1 LKAALIDATGKL
13 RMAEVPK
20 PEPAEGEVLVKLRCC
35 GVCGTDLEKV
45 NGHGITS
52 SVVGHE
58 EVGEVAA
65 VGHGV
70 KGLAI
75 GDRVFAHHHVP
86 CGSCELCRR
95 GEGTLCPE
103 YSKHN
108 LAPCGLAEYF
118 IVPKYN
124 VERGAVLK
132 LPDSLSFEQ
141 ASFIEPLAC
150 CIRGLEMANARAV
163 SSVLIYG
170 AGPIGLMQL
179 KLLKSYGRKTVI
191 VADVSEYRL
200 GLAAD
205 MGAEGTFNVSNASER
220 NDVLAFLKGGPEL
233 VVLATGSS
241 AALED
246 ALSVVGKGGTVLLF
260 GAPKKNSRAS
270 IDTARFFLNGTKL
283 VTSYAA
289 TETETAEAM
298 KLLSDGTVE
307 VMDLITHRF
316 PLEQT
321 EEAFAVAGEQKCMK
335 ALITD

>member
-1 LKAALIDATGKL
+1 MKAALIEAPGKL
-13 RMAEVPK
+13 RITDVPK

-35 GVCGTDLEKV
+35 GVCGTDIEKV

-52 SVVGHE
+52 SIVGHE

-65 VGHGV
+65 LGRGV
-70 KGLAI
+70 KGLVV

-86 CGSCELCRR
+86 CGSCELCRK
-95 GEGTLCPE
+95 GEGTLCSE

-124 VERGAVLK
+124 VDRGAVLK
-132 LPDSLSFEQ
+132 LPDSLNFEQ
-141 ASFIEPLAC
+141 ASLIEPLAC
-150 CIRGLEMANARAV
+150 CIRGLERANAKAV
-163 SSVLIYG
+163 SSALIYG
-170 AGPIGLMQL
+170 AGPIGLMHL

-205 MGAEGTFNVSNASER
+205 MGAEGTFNVSNSSER
-220 NDVLAFLKGGPEL
+220 DDVLGFLKGGPEL

-246 ALSVVGKGGTVLLF
+246 GLSLVAKGGTVLLF
-260 GAPKKNSRAS
+260 GAPKKDSKAS
-270 IDTARFFLNGTKL
+270 IDTAHFFLNGTKL

-298 KLLSDGTVE
+298 KLLSSASIDVT
-307 VMDLITHRF
+307 DLITHRF
-316 PLEQT
+316 PLAQT
-321 EEAFAVAGEQKCMK
+321 EEAFSVAGEQKCMK